1 MATVSGSTLEENHRA
16 VTKELA
22 AVFQDIP
29 LDATNS
35 LEDRW
40 DYRGGNT
47 ALWGRCNGKLVLGI
61 FHFLREIVTILR
73 KNSLSL
79 SNSLS
84 FAKIPLVKIVHVGKI

>member
-29 LDATNS
+29 LDAQNS

-47 ALWGRCNGKLVLGI
+47 VW
-61 FHFLREIVTILR
+61 
-73 KNSLSL
+73 
-79 SNSLS
+79 
-84 FAKIPLVKIVHVGKI
+84 